1 MANYMLILRDEP
13 TAFEGMGPEEMQH
26 IIARYTAWSE
36 RLAAEGQL
44 VDGNKLVDQVGRV
57 VRRSGGQL
65 RVLDGPF
72 AEAKE
77 IVGGYFTVEA
87 ESYDAAVD
95 IAANCPHLDYGSVE
109 VREIDAE
116 H

>member
-1 MANYMLILRDEP
+1 MANYMLVLRDEP
-13 TAFEGMGPEEMQH
+13 TAFEGMGPEEMQR

-36 RLAAEGQL
+36 ALAAKGQL
-44 VDGNKLVDQVGRV
+44 VDGNKLVDEAGRV
-57 VRRSGGQL
+57 VRRTGGQL
-65 RVLDGPF
+65 RVVDGPF

-87 ESYDAAVD
+87 ESYDAAVE
-95 IAANCPHLDYGSVE
+95 IASDCPHLDYGSVE
-109 VREIDAE
+109 IREVDAD

>member
-1 MANYMLILRDEP
+1 MPNYMLILRDEP
-13 TAFEGMGPEEMQH
+13 TAFEGMGPEEMQR

-36 RLAAEGQL
+36 QLAAKGQL
-44 VDGNKLVDQVGRV
+44 VDGNKLVDEVGRV
-57 VRRSGGQL
+57 VRRAGGQL

-95 IAANCPHLDYGSVE
+95 IAGDCPHLDYGSVE
-109 VREIDAE
+109 IREVDAE